1 MYRRQVK
8 DKFHNKHGYKLSNKQ
23 TKQLK
28 LRKTKKNT
36 EKKQER
42 KEIERS
48 I

>member
-28 LRKTKKNT
+28 LRKTKK
-36 EKKQER
+36 KY
-42 KEIERS
+42 
-48 I
+48 